1 MRYPTIDA
9 LRGFALISM
18 VSSHVSLPDDPTQA
32 DIILHKAVWI
42 DGAFYFVALSGLVAG
57 LVHRRIVDRYG
68 FDASARKLTKRAGF
82 IYLVQLFLV
91 ALTITLASV
100 RSSAQLFNT
109 PTWGELGGVLRGM
122 VDVALLRVEPNFTGV
137 LPMYVFFLLLAVPA
151 VWALRKGLWWA
162 VVGGS
167 LALFV
172 VAKGLGGF
180 RFASWGGSFDPFG
193 WQLLFIGGLLLG
205 WGWEHERLA
214 IPERLRRWAV
224 MASIAATAVFL
235 FLALR
240 MAERTED
247 VFGPL
252 LSKFGGPPLAFVFAG
267 CALITAYAILDRARA
282 LAGREHA
289 APAGGDP
296 GCEGSPRL
304 RGDGPDDPLLRHVP
318 VPAPQ
323 RPDGHLRGAGGRV
336 LGVRGVEAGSAPVDP
351 HGGPAPATGASGQR
365 RIRLKRCPCSSSVV
379 TRNFCGI
386 L

>member
-18 VSSHVSLPDDPTQA
+18 VSSHVSLPDNPTQA

-68 FDASARKLTKRAGF
+68 FNASASKLTKRAGF
-82 IYLVQLFLV
+82 IYLVQLGLV

-100 RSSAQLFNT
+100 RGSAQLFNT
-109 PTWGELGGVLRGM
+109 PTWSELGGVLRGM

-151 VWALRKGLWWA
+151 VWALRRNLWWA

-167 LALFV
+167 LLLFA

-193 WQLLFIGGLLLG
+193 WQLLFMGGLLLG
-205 WGWEHERLA
+205 WSWEHERLD
-214 IPERLRRWAV
+214 IPERLRRYAV
-224 MASIAATAVFL
+224 MASIAVTAVFL

-240 MAERTED
+240 LAERTED

-252 LSKFGGPPLAFVFAG
+252 LGKFGGPPLAFVFAG
-267 CALITAYAILDRARA
+267 CALITVYAFLDWARRWPVVDTILR
-282 LAGREHA
+282 
-289 APAGGDP
+289 
-296 GCEGSPRL
+296 
-304 RGDGPDDPLLRHVP
+304 P
-318 VPAPQ
+318 VEI
-323 RPDGHLRGAGGRV
+323 
-336 LGVRGVEAGSAPVDP
+336 LGVKGLPGYVAMVLTILFFATFPSLPRNDLTVIFVVLVAGCSEY
-351 HGGPAPATGASGQR
+351 GAWKLAQR
-365 RIRLKRCPCSSSVV
+365 RSTRTAIRRQEQIAAVSAASA
-379 TRNFCGI
+379 
-386 L
+386 

>member
-18 VSSHVSLPDDPTQA
+18 VSSHVSLPNNPTEA

-68 FDASARKLTKRAGF
+68 FNASARKLTKRAGF

-91 ALTITLASV
+91 ATTITLASV

-109 PTWGELGGVLRGM
+109 PTWAELGGVLRGM

-167 LALFV
+167 LALFA

-205 WGWEHERLA
+205 WSWEHERLE
-214 IPERLRRWAV
+214 IPERMRRWAV
-224 MASIAATAVFL
+224 MASVAATAVFL
-235 FLALR
+235 FLAFRL
-240 MAERTED
+240 AEQTED

-252 LSKFGGPPLAFVFAG
+252 LGKFGGPPLAFVFAG
-267 CALITAYAILDRARA
+267 CALITAYAVVDWARRWA
-282 LAGREHA
+282 VI
-289 APAGGDP
+289 DTV
-296 GCEGSPRL
+296 L
-304 RGDGPDDPLLRHVP
+304 RP
-318 VPAPQ
+318 VEI
-323 RPDGHLRGAGGRV
+323 
-336 LGVRGVEAGSAPVDP
+336 LGVKGLPGYVAMVLTILFFATFPSLPRNDLTVIFVVLVAGCSEY
-351 HGGPAPATGASGQR
+351 GAWKLAQR
-365 RIRLKRCPCSSSVV
+365 RS
-379 TRNFCGI
+379 TRSATRRQQQPAAVSAASA
-386 L
+386 